1 MAIKRKSQLQAD
13 ITANGT
19 LAAGEKT
26 ILSEMVESYEDIFSN
41 LTTVQRDAISSPS
54 TGLIIY
60 NIDTDKYEYWNGSE
74 WFGIGQNLATP
85 ITVKVNL
92 SSSEILNLHTT
103 GKQLV
108 AAYGAGYAAIPSSCA
123 YRLTAGGTPYSGS
136 YFVYLRSVNSPSTSD
151 AFLSLASAMINSASD
166 KSGSLPANTG
176 TGIDAIVENDA
187 LELKASSA
195 ISSGNGTLTVWV
207 TYSIIVY

>member
-1 MAIKRKSQLQAD
+1 MAVKDKTQLGTD
-13 ITANGT
+13 ISGSTFS
-19 LAAGEKT
+19 AGQQV
-26 ILSEMVESYEDIFSN
+26 ILNDIVDSYEDIFASVTTAQRN
-41 LTTVQRDAISSPS
+41 ALTPT
-54 TGLIIY
+54 TGLIVF
-60 NIDTDKYEYWNGSE
+60 NTDTSRYEYWNGSE

-176 TGIDAIVENDA
+176 TGIDAIVENDSI
-187 LELKASSA
+187 ELKASAA
-195 ISSGNGTLTVWV
+195 ISAGDGTLTVWL
-207 TYSIIVY
+207 TYSIITY